1 MLQQKALKQISEH
14 FFVGHGYDCYSIGLA
29 PHNNFLVMMFTTGL
43 IGVLIYYLFVFKVF
57 RMAHENFCQGDN
69 ISFVCAVILMG
80 FMIQLGAESFLV
92 GNNIIVLMPY
102 FFMGVIIYRNRSIKY
117 EKIRTVE
124 NMD

>member
-1 MLQQKALKQISEH
+1 
-14 FFVGHGYDCYSIGLA
+14 
-29 PHNNFLVMMFTTGL
+29 
-43 IGVLIYYLFVFKVF
+43 
-57 RMAHENFCQGDN
+57 
-69 ISFVCAVILMG
+69 MG